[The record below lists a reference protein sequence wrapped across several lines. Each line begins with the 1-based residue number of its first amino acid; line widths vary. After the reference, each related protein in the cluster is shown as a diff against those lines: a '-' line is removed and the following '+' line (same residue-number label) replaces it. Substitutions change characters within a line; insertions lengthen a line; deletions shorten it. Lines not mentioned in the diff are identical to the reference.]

1 MVLKSR
7 HIAGSTT
14 FCVPFLKRLL
24 HASGEAVASIYGTA
38 VWQKGACVAVKGLDC
53 GGPASI
59 CHL

>member
-1 MVLKSR
+1 MVQESR
-7 HIAGSTT
+7 YIAGSTT

-24 HASGEAVASIYGTA
+24 PASDEAVASIYGTA
-38 VWQKGACVAVKGLDC
+38 VWQKGACVAVNALDC